1 MQKIS
6 ETNSFSKKYISKC
19 GLINGKNSK
28 NKYEYRNILSN
39 SKKDFKN
46 GYWVEVKHV
55 TKNGLKTFIK
65 HLNRYTSYDPEEINH
80 TFTHVI
86 YRRSRGYCLIN
97 FLNEKMADQLVR
109 ERHGVNWLGQID
121 TIDELEGE
129 ENDSIDDETEEEIEE
144 EEEIEKEIEA
154 KERTIQKFKP
164 CEIRKKVKISYS
176 KIMRLLRENPRKTKK
191 RKKKYYFYY
200 FNDTI
205 NAEKY
210 FECVDRFY

>member
-1 MQKIS
+1 MQKIT
-6 ETNSFSKKYISKC
+6 ETNSTSKKYISKC
-19 GLINGKNSK
+19 GLINAKNSK

-39 SKKDFKN
+39 SKKEFKN

-55 TKNGLKTFIK
+55 TKNGPKTFIR

-97 FLNEKMADQLVR
+97 FLNEKMADQLIR
-109 ERHGVNWLGQID
+109 ERQGVNWLGQTD
-121 TIDELEGE
+121 TF
-129 ENDSIDDETEEEIEE
+129 DDLE
-144 EEEIEKEIEA
+144 EEEIEKEIKD
-154 KERTIQKFKP
+154 KERAIQKFKP
-164 CEIRKKVKISYS
+164 CEIKKNVKISYA
-176 KIMRLLRENPRKTKK
+176 KIMMVLRENPRKTKK
-191 RKKKYYFYY
+191 RKKKYFFYY
-200 FNDTI
+200 FNDTQ